1 MASIFIFDPK
11 IEMEW
16 LGITAGVLTSASAL
30 PQFIKLLK
38 TKKAEDLSLFFLFL
52 LASGLAM
59 WVWYGIT
66 REDIPIIA
74 TNAFS
79 FLLNCL
85 MIFFGI
91 RYKNNKA

>member
-1 MASIFIFDPK
+1 MR
-11 IEMEW
+11 MEW
-16 LGITAGVLTSASAL
+16 IGIIAGVLTSGSAL

-59 WVWYGIT
+59 WVWYGII
-66 REDIPIIA
+66 REDIPIIV

-79 FLLNCL
+79 FLLNTL
-85 MIFFGI
+85 IIFFGI
-91 RYKNNKA
+91 QYKNKRG